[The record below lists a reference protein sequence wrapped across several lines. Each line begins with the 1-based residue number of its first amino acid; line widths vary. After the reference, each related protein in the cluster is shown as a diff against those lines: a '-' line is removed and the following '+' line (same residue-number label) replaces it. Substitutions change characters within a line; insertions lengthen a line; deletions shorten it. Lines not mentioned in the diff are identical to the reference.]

1 MNQPLKQT
9 QQFIVYVDTSYLTR
23 MSHTERADWEQLLK
37 HAENSSKDLN
47 VKPSLEIRI
56 SEIALAEYRGK
67 LRDEL
72 LAEIQRTNTQIS
84 SLSKTWQSSV
94 IKKYLSYPFP
104 QDVSPLPTKEQIE
117 SAVENYIGEDLA
129 PYLKV
134 SEIKEHHSK
143 GFWQKYFNWES
154 PFDKWTETERDDPKV
169 REARRKH
176 IPDAWILLAAIDA
189 KNAKETFLCLCN
201 DDGLSNALTGI
212 EHLSYKSTK
221 DVWDIIFPPPPV
233 VVQPV
238 APPSQQNVGSVP
250 TSLDNLLSKAPN
262 ENISGIYLRLL
273 GFVVP
278 LNTPTHESL
287 VNAVVAQGYDKRLTE
302 ACAILLS
309 DESRPYIK
317 NTGSH
322 YIAVDKAICNEA
334 SSRLTLEI
342 IEMLNGGGNGN

>member
-1 MNQPLKQT
+1 MNQPLEQT

-47 VKPSLEIRI
+47 AKPSLEIRI

-84 SLSKTWQSSV
+84 NLNKTWQSSV

-104 QDVSPLPTKEQIE
+104 QDASPLPTKEQIE
-117 SAVENYIGEDLA
+117 GAVEKYIGESLS

-134 SEIKEHHSK
+134 SEVKEHHSRD
-143 GFWQKYFNWES
+143 FWQKYFNWES
-154 PFDKWTETERDDPKV
+154 PFDKWTETQRDEPKV

-189 KNAKETFLCLCN
+189 KNAKETFLCLCS
-201 DDGLSNALTGI
+201 DDGLSNALIGI
-212 EHLSYKSTK
+212 EHHSYKSAK
-221 DVWDIIFPPPPV
+221 EVWDILFPPPPV
-233 VVQPV
+233 VQPV
-238 APPSQQNVGSVP
+238 TSPSQQNIGSAP
-250 TSLDNLLSKAPN
+250 TSLDTILSKAAN
-262 ENISGIYLRLL
+262 ENIGGIYLRLL

-278 LNTPTHESL
+278 LDTPTHESL
-287 VNAVVAQGYDKRLTE
+287 INKVVARGYDKRLTE
-302 ACAILLS
+302 ACAIILS
-309 DESRPYIK
+309 DEFKPYIK

-322 YIAVDKAICNEA
+322 YIAGDKAVCNEA

-342 IEMLNGGGNGN
+342 IEMLNGGGDGN